1 MSASW
6 TFGVFFQRITPSW
19 DKTCVGGCAA
29 GWACPSRS
37 ASRPPR
43 PWPSSPITAPRNAR
57 SMPITVGPFRRVLKV
72 VAILAA
78 ASLIAYWIGH
88 QGHMGIAQRLSVPRK
103 TTDVT
108 LVPWARFPGKYDAK
122 SGAPTQQSDRN
133 S

>member
-1 MSASW
+1 M
-6 TFGVFFQRITPSW
+6 
-19 DKTCVGGCAA
+19 
-29 GWACPSRS
+29 
-37 ASRPPR
+37 
-43 PWPSSPITAPRNAR
+43 
-57 SMPITVGPFRRVLKV
+57 GPFRRVLKV

-108 LVPWARFPGKYDAK
+108 LVPWARLPGKYDAK
-122 SGAPTQQSDRN
+122 SGAPTQQSDRK

>member
-1 MSASW
+1 
-6 TFGVFFQRITPSW
+6 
-19 DKTCVGGCAA
+19 
-29 GWACPSRS
+29 
-37 ASRPPR
+37 
-43 PWPSSPITAPRNAR
+43 
-57 SMPITVGPFRRVLKV
+57 MPITVGTFRRVLKV

-78 ASLIAYWIGH
+78 ASLIAYWLGH

-108 LVPWARFPGKYDAK
+108 LVPWARLPGKYDAK